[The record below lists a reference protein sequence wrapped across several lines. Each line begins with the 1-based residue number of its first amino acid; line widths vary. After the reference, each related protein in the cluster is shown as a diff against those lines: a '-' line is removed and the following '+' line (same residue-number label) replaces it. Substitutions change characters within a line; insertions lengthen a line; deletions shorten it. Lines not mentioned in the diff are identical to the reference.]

1 LKAVL
6 AARIIDVLDRRG
18 LSVCAAAREPWPSGG
33 LKEDSMPEPQAR
45 TIADLAALDYV
56 DRHIR
61 ARYAAVH
68 RTDEMQA
75 GIYELAPG
83 GRIPA
88 HRHSASWDFAVVLD
102 GEIEA
107 RIGAGEGARVVRCGA
122 HAINLVP
129 PGTVHELRNVGDA
142 PARFLLVQSPSRGFD
157 FLREG
162 G

>member
-1 LKAVL
+1 
-6 AARIIDVLDRRG
+6 
-18 LSVCAAAREPWPSGG
+18 
-33 LKEDSMPEPQAR
+33 MPETEAR
-45 TIADLAALDYV
+45 TIGDLAALDYV
-56 DRHIR
+56 DRHIG

-68 RTDEMQA
+68 RTDELQA
-75 GIYELAPG
+75 GIYVLAPG

-88 HRHSASWDFAVVLD
+88 HRHSTSWDFALVLD

-107 RIGAGEGARVVRCGA
+107 RIGEGADVRVVRCAA

-129 PGTVHELRNVGDA
+129 PGTVHELRNVGAA

-157 FLREG
+157 FLRQG